1 MRDDSGQRRQPNAED
16 LSSMKLSPID
26 VFDALKSG
34 ALLST
39 REIEYALDTAE
50 RIHSQLPTHEQVA
63 SKERIDYLT
72 GELKK
77 RRGEMP

>member
-1 MRDDSGQRRQPNAED
+1 
-16 LSSMKLSPID
+16 MKLSPVD

-39 REIEYALDTAE
+39 REIEYALDAAE
-50 RIHSQLPTHEQVA
+50 RIHSHLPAHEQVV

-72 GELKK
+72 AQLKK
-77 RRGEMP
+77 RRGEKQ